1 MIVCFDYLSV
11 NARVST
17 ASLVLSCSAGR
28 SSARCPCRLV
38 AQDLKVMEGVGSA
51 FSFVF
56 RVLLSSC
63 MLCVYRK
70 SCCYYG
76 FSYLFRCLQ
85 IYFFFKEV
93 GWCNSVWP
101 VLKQNWAGLLR
112 QGLVDTGL
120 LLETGMAIATDG
132 FSLV

>member
-1 MIVCFDYLSV
+1 MFKGSLAV
-11 NARVST
+11 T
-17 ASLVLSCSAGR
+17 AFHTFLDSF
-28 SSARCPCRLV
+28 RL
-38 AQDLKVMEGVGSA
+38 KKKKG
-51 FSFVF
+51 
-56 RVLLSSC
+56 
-63 MLCVYRK
+63 
-70 SCCYYG
+70 
-76 FSYLFRCLQ
+76 
-85 IYFFFKEV
+85 